1 MFKSKAMVTLL
12 AIFFLSGCG
21 HPPLNSDI
29 ELPSDYTYIIGPG
42 DNLEIFVWDNPD
54 ISRSVV
60 VRPDG
65 KINTPLLDDLIA
77 SGKTPS
83 ELSRAIEEGL
93 SKFVRD
99 PIVAV
104 MVSGFQ
110 GVYQQ
115 QVRVIGQI
123 SGGSSGGSGSSSVGG
138 FVGGSGGGSG
148 NRYSA
153 QSLPYNK
160 EMTLLD
166 LMIQMGG
173 IGQYGDG
180 NRSSIIRNIDG
191 KPHQF
196 GVLIDDL
203 IEDGDLSANVKILPG
218 DILIVPEAF
227 F

>member
-21 HPPLNSDI
+21 HPPLNSEI

-65 KINTPLLDDLIA
+65 KINTPLLDDLMA

-123 SGGSSGGSGSSSVGG
+123 SGGS
-138 FVGGSGGGSG
+138 GGGGGGGG

-153 QSLPYNK
+153 KSLPYNQ

-180 NRSSIIRNIDG
+180 NRSSIIRNVDG